1 MSKCQRKVVAQN
13 KKARFNFTILEQFEA
28 GIVLRGSELKPIR
41 ESRVNISESFAE
53 FIKGEL
59 FLLNCHI
66 SEYAKAGVFGHNPVR
81 PKKLLLHKKQINK
94 LFGALKTKGQSIVPL
109 ALYFNEKNRLKVE
122 IALVGGKKLHDKR
135 AVIKQREWDREKLA
149 LLKQKNQLN

>member
-1 MSKCQRKVVAQN
+1 MSKYQKKIVAQN

-28 GIVLRGSELKPIR
+28 GIVLRGTELKPIR

-53 FIKGEL
+53 FMHGEL

-66 SEYAKAGVFGHNPVR
+66 AEYAKAGVFVHNPVR
-81 PKKLLLHKKQINK
+81 PKKLLLHKKQVNK
-94 LFGALKTKGQSIVPL
+94 LIGAVKTQGQSIVPL
-109 ALYFNEKNRLKVE
+109 SLYFNEKNRLKVE

-135 AVIKQREWDREKLA
+135 AAIKEREWNREKLA
-149 LLKQKNQLN
+149 LIKKRNQIN